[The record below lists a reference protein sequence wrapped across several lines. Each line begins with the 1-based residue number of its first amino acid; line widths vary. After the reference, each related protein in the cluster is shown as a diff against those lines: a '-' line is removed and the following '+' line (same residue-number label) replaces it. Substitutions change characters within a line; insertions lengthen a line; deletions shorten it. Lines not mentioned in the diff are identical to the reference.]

1 MNPVDKVDR
10 PFWFPR
16 QNSMEGYVAVLLVCL
31 HILISTSSE
40 SVSSVESSHVPL
52 TFLSYADILIS
63 AFYGNTK
70 NSTLGSRETQS
81 R

>member
-1 MNPVDKVDR
+1 
-10 PFWFPR
+10 
-16 QNSMEGYVAVLLVCL
+16 MEGYAAEPQACL

-40 SVSSVESSHVPL
+40 SAFSVESSHVPL
-52 TFLSYADILIS
+52 TFLSFADILIS

-70 NSTLGSRETQS
+70 NSMLGNRETQS